1 MYIKVWDISVGH
13 KEMKDKNKVSPRDI
27 PKLPNGTHT
36 LEPNFFVKVRGNSA
50 SYFVRV
56 QRDGKRSDITIG
68 STRQVTYPIAKAK
81 AQEILSQIALGVDVL
96 AQREAERMERKELE
110 GIPRFKDFYLEAV
123 DNRKGVKLWKSQ
135 KHHDQWVATLETYAL
150 PVIGKKK
157 LNDITRN
164 DILRILRPI
173 WKEKHETATRLAT
186 RLEIVMQHSIYL
198 GHSKEPNPARWKNN
212 LDQVL
217 PHGKNFYTET
227 HHGRITQE
235 EAQILAKKFYNSPH
249 MGHKVTL
256 FGLLTALRVSEF
268 VKARWEEIDFEKKI
282 FSVPPERRKDGI
294 KFPHRVPLSD
304 QAIKLLQSIE
314 RTSVFVFPSKQTGK
328 TLSLETPAKT
338 LKDNVYRKDVTAH
351 GCRSIFKDW
360 ATENRYDGKLSEK
373 ALMHSLGNKVVV
385 AYLQAD
391 LLEQRRP
398 MMQAWAD
405 FLLEDR
411 KKPSLEDEGEELP
424 KD

>member
-1 MYIKVWDISVGH
+1 
-13 KEMKDKNKVSPRDI
+13 MKDKIKISPRDI

-56 QRDGKRSDITIG
+56 QRNGKRSDITIG
-68 STRQVTYPIAKAK
+68 STRHITFQIAKAK

-96 AQREAERMERKELE
+96 AQREAERMAREELE
-110 GIPRFKDFYLEAV
+110 KIPRFKDFYLQAV
-123 DNRKGVKLWKSQ
+123 EDRRGVKLWKSQ
-135 KHHDQWVATLETYAL
+135 KHYDQWVATLETYAL

-164 DILRILRPI
+164 DILKILRPI
-173 WKEKHETATRLAT
+173 WKDKHETATRLAT
-186 RLEIVMQHSIYL
+186 RLEIVMQNSIYK
-198 GHSKEPNPARWKNN
+198 GYSKEPNPARWKDN

-227 HHGRITQE
+227 HHGRITQQ
-235 EAQILAKKFYNSPH
+235 EAQTLAKKFYNSPH
-249 MGHKVTL
+249 IGHKVTL

-268 VKARWEEIDFEKKI
+268 VKARWEEIDFETKT

-304 QAIKLLQSIE
+304 QAVKLLKSLDRSSSYVFASK
-314 RTSVFVFPSKQTGK
+314 RTGRHIN
-328 TLSLETPAKT
+328 LETPAKT
-338 LKDNVYRKDVTAH
+338 LKDNVFRKDVTAH

-360 ATENRYDGKLSEK
+360 ATENQYDEKLSEK
-373 ALMHSLGNKVVV
+373 ALMHTLGNKVVM

-405 FLLEDR
+405 FLLDDR